1 MQEGPVII
9 CYVVWEKGEFGEDH
23 MVFRGSG
30 RGISL
35 RQQSLRGDLSKLT
48 ASEVGSGDTT
58 QSSNPSDD
66 K

>member
-48 ASEVGSGDTT
+48 AS
-58 QSSNPSDD
+58 
-66 K
+66 